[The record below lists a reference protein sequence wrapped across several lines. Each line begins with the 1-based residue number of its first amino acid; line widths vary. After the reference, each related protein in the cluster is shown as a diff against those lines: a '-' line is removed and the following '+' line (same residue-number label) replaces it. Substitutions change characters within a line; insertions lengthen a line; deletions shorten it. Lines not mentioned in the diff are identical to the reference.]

1 VTNLVKDVERGQR
14 AATLLRDPALT
25 DAFEGVASAI
35 HERWAA
41 TPVRDREGA
50 HELHLMLKL
59 LNDLKSVLETA
70 VTEGNHALKEI
81 EFQKTS
87 NKVLSPAQWSGR

>member
-1 VTNLVKDVERGQR
+1 MNHEKDVARGSR
-14 AATLLRDPALT
+14 AAELLRDPMLLE
-25 DAFEGVASAI
+25 AFEGVASAI
-35 HERWAA
+35 HEKWASC
-41 TPVRDREGA
+41 PVRDREGA

-81 EFQKTS
+81 EFQKK
-87 NKVLSPAQWSGR
+87 KVLTPAQWSGR

>member
-1 VTNLVKDVERGQR
+1 MSQLEKDVERGNR
-14 AATLLRDPALT
+14 AAALLRDPALL

-70 VTEGNHALKEI
+70 VTEGNAALREI
-81 EFQKTS
+81 EFQKTKP
-87 NKVLSPAQWSGR
+87 KVLSPAQWSGR

>member
-1 VTNLVKDVERGQR
+1 MNLEKDVDRGSR
-14 AATLLRDPALT
+14 AAALLRDPMLLE
-25 DAFEGVASAI
+25 AFDGVASAI
-35 HERWAA
+35 HEKWASC
-41 TPVRDREGA
+41 PVRDREGA

-81 EFQKTS
+81 EFQKK
-87 NKVLSPAQWSGR
+87 KVLTPAQWSGR

>member
-1 VTNLVKDVERGQR
+1 MNLEKDIERGSR
-14 AATLLRDPALT
+14 AATLLRDPMLLE
-25 DAFEGVASAI
+25 AFEGVASAI
-35 HERWAA
+35 HEKWASC
-41 TPVRDREGA
+41 PVRDREGA

-81 EFQKTS
+81 EFQKK
-87 NKVLSPAQWSGR
+87 KVLTPAQWSGR